1 VTIFFERRTL
11 LRWTKSSIWPI
22 VVKSLL
28 SLALISYQHFPEFIA
43 TSLAAM
49 FEGRLYGSKLD
60 FCCREGVM
68 GRNVNAARQAGRNA
82 IEWAYGKKSTCA
94 PHGLIFYS

>member
-1 VTIFFERRTL
+1 MPDIITL
-11 LRWTKSSIWPI
+11 DKIQHLADSSQIP
-22 VVKSLL
+22 LL

-43 TSLAAM
+43 TSSVAM
-49 FEGRLYGSKLD
+49 FEGPLYGSKLD

-82 IEWAYGKKSTCA
+82 VEYGCTTKNHHVL
-94 PHGLIFYS
+94 HGLIIYS